1 MKRFFLALGLLL
13 CSIIVLGAAP
23 VTQTQAERAAQN
35 FFAKRQPHSSLS
47 ASTCRMDFVYRTAD
61 SGQALF
67 YVFNRGA
74 NEGFVLISADDRFPV
89 VIGYAFE
96 GRFDATRMPD
106 NLKGWLRGYE
116 REMTAVMEG
125 RATAINATEEAVP
138 TRNLPT
144 SVAPILETGVNAAD
158 PIIWD
163 QGYPFNTLHPIL
175 ESGQQAYTGCVAT
188 AMAQIMRHY
197 KWPAS
202 ATGGYDY
209 YDNLLG
215 GPNTHYSGTFGT
227 TYDWVN
233 MPGTVSSD
241 VTNAQV
247 TALSTFMRDVTFSVN
262 MQFADFGSGTF
273 SIYVGRALRDNFHYK
288 HSLRYLDRALVPT
301 PEWKALIR
309 QELAEQR
316 PVYYS
321 GSDGEMGH
329 AFVCD
334 GYEADGTFHFNWGWG
349 GLSNGNFYLNLLN
362 PGSLGTGAGNGG
374 YSTNQEIVVGIEPA
388 YNGETGTMPDPT
400 IALLN
405 LHHTT
410 TDEAFD
416 FEVTIRNF
424 SNYVGDVNLA
434 YRLTKPDGTQSIVPA
449 ASVGIVWEDLVGES
463 TATVSVPRNQLAEGK
478 NVIAILYRTEGMAE
492 WQELHHLMMW
502 WVNHIEI
509 SMPNGEVTY
518 TKADA
523 RIALKE
529 GSLSYNLKAFSD
541 GTLKATLYNPGT
553 EEYRS
558 RVTYALRNAEGRLY
572 YLGRRLMELAPG
584 DPVGENIVLKVEN
597 LKARAG
603 QYTLVCTG
611 DMNTMLEDASW
622 VELATVEV
630 QPHSSSY
637 SPILV
642 AANEQLSLLTVHRTA
657 PEALPAFSVTN
668 EGNGFNG
675 SLAIFITSASTGK
688 SFIAKELSI
697 SISKGETRTIA
708 PDLTASA
715 ALYTDTN
722 LYPDGVYY
730 VHIAEKEPWEVTDLF
745 GDYYYRMRL
754 VTDMSDHTVDGAGST
769 TLKLFPNPAD
779 TFVQVSIPSLYV
791 GETLRIFDIQ
801 GRMHLHTI
809 VSNETLRL
817 DLTQFAKGSY
827 LITVGDLTGK
837 LYIR

>member
-1 MKRFFLALGLLL
+1 MKHFFLALGLLL
-13 CSIIVLGAAP
+13 YSIIVLSAAP
-23 VTQTQAERAAQN
+23 VTQSQAERTAQN

-61 SGQALF
+61 NGQALF

-74 NEGFVLISADDRFPV
+74 NEGFVLVSADDRFPA

-138 TRNLPT
+138 TRDLPT
-144 SVAPILETGVNAAD
+144 SVAPILETGINAAD

-163 QGYPFNTLHPIL
+163 QGYPFNTLHPVL

-188 AMAQIMRHY
+188 AMGQIMRHY

-209 YDNLLG
+209 YDYLFG

-227 TYDWVN
+227 PYDWSN
-233 MPGTVSSD
+233 MPGSVSYG

-262 MQFADFGSGTF
+262 MQFASFGSGTF

-288 HSLRYLDRALVPT
+288 HSLRYLHRALVST

-309 QELAEQR
+309 QELAARR

-334 GYEADGTFHFNWGWG
+334 GYEADGTFHFNWGWSG
-349 GLSNGNFYLNLLN
+349 MSNGYFFLNLLN

-374 YSTNQEIVVGIEPA
+374 YSTSQEIVIGIEPA
-388 YNGETGTMPDPT
+388 YNGETGTMPAPT

-405 LHHTT
+405 LHHTAS
-410 TDEAFD
+410 DEAFD

-424 SNYVGDVNLA
+424 SNYAGDVHLA
-434 YRLTKPDGTQSIVPA
+434 YRLTKPDGSQAIVPA
-449 ASVGIVWEDLVGES
+449 TSVPIVWEDIVGES
-463 TATVSVPRNQLAEGK
+463 TATVSIPRTQLAEGK
-478 NVIAILYRTEGMAE
+478 NTISILYRTESMAE
-492 WQELHHLMMW
+492 WQELHHLMLW

-541 GTLKATLYNPGT
+541 GTLSATLYNPGT
-553 EEYRS
+553 EEYRT

-572 YLGRRLMELAPG
+572 YLGKHLMELAPG
-584 DPVGENIVLKVEN
+584 DPAGESISINVEK

-622 VELATVEV
+622 VELASVEV

-637 SPILV
+637 NSILV
-642 AANEQLSLLTVHRTA
+642 AANEQLPLLTVHRTS

-668 EGNGFNG
+668 EGYGFNG
-675 SLAIFITSASTGK
+675 KLAIFVTNASSDK
-688 SFIAKELSI
+688 SFTAKEQTMFI
-697 SISKGETRTIA
+697 PKNETQTLA
-708 PDLTASA
+708 PDLSASA
-715 ALYTDTN
+715 ALYTDTS
-722 LYPDGVYY
+722 LYPDGIYY
-730 VHIAEKEPWEVTDLF
+730 VHIGEKGLWEVTDLF
-745 GDYYYRMRL
+745 GDYYYRIRL
-754 VTDMSDHTVDGAGST
+754 VTDMANLTVAGTEAT
-769 TLKLFPNPAD
+769 TLKLFPNPAES
-779 TFVQVSIPSLYV
+779 FVQVSVPALYM

-801 GRMHLHTI
+801 GRMLLHTV

-817 DLTQFAKGSY
+817 DLTPFAKGSY

-837 LYIR
+837 LHIR